1 MELLALF
8 DKDNKSIEGY
18 IDRKHKLDVDEGK
31 YFKIILVFIQNSEDK
46 FLIQKT
52 SINRGEE
59 FATTGGHVS
68 YGDSGLYTAI
78 KELKEELGININST
92 ELKLYSSILY
102 TKAWCECYYTK
113 LDIDKDSLNLQKD
126 EVESIYWLSHNDIDN
141 LIKKNQ
147 FRKSNIEPYNNL
159 QKILKNKNL

>member
-1 MELLALF
+1 M
-8 DKDNKSIEGY
+8 
-18 IDRKHKLDVDEGK
+18 
-31 YFKIILVFIQNSEDK
+31 FIQNSEDK

-78 KELKEELGININST
+78 KGLKEELGININST

-102 TKAWCECYYTK
+102 FIAC
-113 LDIDKDSLNLQKD
+113 
-126 EVESIYWLSHNDIDN
+126 
-141 LIKKNQ
+141 
-147 FRKSNIEPYNNL
+147 
-159 QKILKNKNL
+159 